1 MAALGFL
8 RWFGFDSKFYYPN
21 DRIYLR
27 PEDLGLRY
35 EDVSFS
41 TRDGLRL
48 HGWFLPAEGTPRGL
62 VVHFH
67 GNAANIT
74 AHLTLV
80 EWLPRNGY
88 HVLMF
93 DYRGYGRSAGRVTR
107 AGTILDGHA
116 AIDYALK
123 RPEVAGLPL
132 LVYGQSLGGAVAI
145 VVAVE
150 HPEVAAVVVESTF
163 GSYRAIAA
171 RHVQQLVFSP
181 WLARGVA
188 SFVISAGNDPKDFV
202 AKLAPR
208 PLLVITAGA
217 DTICHPELGRSL
229 FDAAAEP
236 KTFWQAEGAEH
247 LALLETHD
255 QELMRR
261 ILEFFEQATVSAP
274 PGVSGARELP

>member
-1 MAALGFL
+1 MAALGLL
-8 RWFGFDSKFYYPN
+8 RWFGLDRKFYYPS
-21 DRIYLR
+21 DKIYVR
-27 PEDLGLRY
+27 PEELGLRY
-35 EDVSFS
+35 EDVSFQ

-48 HGWFLPAEGTPRGL
+48 HGWFLPAEGAPRGL

-80 EWLPRNGY
+80 EWLPRHGY

-93 DYRGYGRSAGRVTR
+93 DYRGYGRSEGRVTR
-107 AGTILDGHA
+107 TGTILDGHA
-116 AIDYALK
+116 ALDYARQ
-123 RPEVAGLPL
+123 RPEAAGLPL
-132 LVYGQSLGGAVAI
+132 LAYGQSLGGAVAV
-145 VVAVE
+145 VVAAQR
-150 HPEVAAVVVESTF
+150 PEVAAVVAESTF
-163 GSYRAIAA
+163 GNYRGIAA
-171 RHVQQLVFSP
+171 RHVQQIVFSP

-188 SFVISAGNDPKDFV
+188 NFVISAGDDPEDVV
-202 AKLAPR
+202 ARLAPR
-208 PLLVITAGA
+208 PLLVITAGS
-217 DTICHPELGRSL
+217 DKICYPELGRAL

-261 ILEFFEQATVSAP
+261 ILDFFEQATRSAP
-274 PGVSGARELP
+274 TP